1 MAVFPRK
8 QSALAQHLLAEFIF
22 QTITQQKSGIRRK
35 SDAEFLDG
43 RLVTTQYS
51 KVFASASAFGTPQAF
66 LKKSACAFMDFKQ
79 SSTQPGVMR
88 FRLAAENSFG
98 KRDAQLLRDQAHG
111 LRKSDVLNFLN
122 EAEHVAGGT
131 AAKAVIE
138 LPRGMNRERWRLL
151 FVKRA
156 QA

>member
-8 QSALAQHLLAEFIF
+8 QSALAQHLLAEFVF
-22 QTITQQKSGIRRK
+22 QTITQQKSGIRSE

-43 RLVTTQYS
+43 RLVEAASS

-66 LKKSACAFMDFKQ
+66 LKKSACALMDLKQ

-88 FRLAAENSFG
+88 FRLAAKNSFG

-122 EAEHVAGGT
+122 EAEHVAGKIGR
-131 AAKAVIE
+131 ASC
-138 LPRGMNRERWRLL
+138 RER
-151 FVKRA
+151 V
-156 QA
+156 